1 MQENPPTVICRKK
14 EEPAMKSGFLVA
26 IRGIVLLSA
35 VSASAQPAAP
45 APVLGSLQVKDI
57 SLIEIDTAHVRV
69 AVNLTVVPGQSATL
83 KDLRLC
89 SLRLNGM
96 PVFAAPLDQ
105 EIVLHKDVSTALPTL
120 YVTALF
126 RDLTTVEPLR
136 RMIENQSVHVQGEL
150 LAGVHLSLIEKMAL
164 HTQHPEVVI
173 PLSQDVPA
181 QVAGSPF
188 ERTMALGVLSLM
200 DAGLDA
206 KAKASKGLPGMR
218 PAWISDLEAQAKT
231 NVFEVESSYALTQ
244 GNQTYPVLCDGL
256 GFRVKSAGM
265 VTTAEALEPWK
276 YDVEFLGAIKSGG
289 AKLVKKSP
297 DILLRPIGS
306 DGTALKLSTKD
317 FTVDSR
323 GNPEDNPVTAVS
335 ASYGQVQ
342 VLRRAS
348 PSALALL
355 SHEPELPAGLPVASA
370 AVTAQD
376 SWEQVAVFRLHLDP
390 DTKKP
395 QSVEILQLG
404 ARRDGKSIVLS
415 EPVDS
420 AVFGSPIVTPDGVIG
435 LVQDE
440 QAGTFLPADVVLAA
454 RTPAD
459 AQ

>member
-1 MQENPPTVICRKK
+1 
-14 EEPAMKSGFLVA
+14 MKLGFLVA
-26 IRGIVLLSA
+26 ISGSILLA
-35 VSASAQPAAP
+35 ATSASSQPAGP
-45 APVLGSLQVKDI
+45 VPISAPVLGSLQVKDI

-83 KDLRLC
+83 KDLHLC
-89 SLRLNGM
+89 SLHLNGL

-105 EIVLHKDVSTALPTL
+105 EIVLHRDVSTALPTL

-136 RMIENQSVHVQGEL
+136 RMIENQSVHLQGEL
-150 LAGVHLSLIEKMAL
+150 LAGVRLSFVEKLAL
-164 HTQHPEVVI
+164 HAQHPEVVI
-173 PLSQDVPA
+173 PISQDVPA

-188 ERTMALGVLSLM
+188 ERTLALGVLSVI

-206 KAKASKGLPGMR
+206 KAKASKNLPGIQ
-218 PAWISDLEAQAKT
+218 PAWIRDLEVQAQT
-231 NVFEVESSYALTQ
+231 NIFEVESSYSLTQ
-244 GNQTYPVLCDGL
+244 SDQTYPVLSDGL
-256 GFRVKSAGM
+256 GFRVKSAGI

-297 DILLRPIGS
+297 DIELRAIGA
-306 DGTALKLSTKD
+306 DGAALKLSAKD
-317 FTVDSR
+317 FTAESR
-323 GNPEDNPVTAVS
+323 GNPEDNPMTAVS
-335 ASYGQVQ
+335 TSYGQVQ

-355 SHEPELPAGLPVASA
+355 SLRAQAAEPGLPVASA

-376 SWEQVAVFRLHLDP
+376 SWEQVAVFRLRLDP
-390 DTKKP
+390 ETKKV
-395 QSVEILQLG
+395 QSVETLQLG
-404 ARRDGKSIVLS
+404 AHRDGKSIVLS

-440 QAGTFLPADVVLAA
+440 QAGAFLPADVLLAA

>member
-1 MQENPPTVICRKK
+1 
-14 EEPAMKSGFLVA
+14 
-26 IRGIVLLSA
+26 
-35 VSASAQPAAP
+35 
-45 APVLGSLQVKDI
+45 
-57 SLIEIDTAHVRV
+57 
-69 AVNLTVVPGQSATL
+69 
-83 KDLRLC
+83 
-89 SLRLNGM
+89 
-96 PVFAAPLDQ
+96 
-105 EIVLHKDVSTALPTL
+105 
-120 YVTALF
+120 
-126 RDLTTVEPLR
+126 
-136 RMIENQSVHVQGEL
+136 MIENQSVHVQGEL

-188 ERTMALGVLSLM
+188 ERTLALGMLSVI

-206 KAKASKGLPGMR
+206 KAKASKSLPGMR
-218 PAWISDLEAQAKT
+218 PAWIGDLESQAKA
-231 NVFEVESSYALTQ
+231 NVFEVESSYSLTQ
-244 GNQTYPVLCDGL
+244 GAQTYPVLSDGL
-256 GFRVKSAGM
+256 GFRVKSAGI
-265 VTTAEALEPWK
+265 VATAEALEPWK

-289 AKLVKKSP
+289 TKLVKKSE
-297 DILLRPIGS
+297 DIEIRPIGS
-306 DGTALKLSTKD
+306 VGAALKLSAKD

-355 SHEPELPAGLPVASA
+355 SPRAQAAGTGFPAASA

-376 SWEQVAVFRLHLDP
+376 SWEQVAVFRLRLDP
-390 DTKKP
+390 ETKKP

-420 AVFGSPIVTPDGVIG
+420 AVFGSPIMTPDGVIG

-440 QAGTFLPADVVLAA
+440 QAGTFLPADVLLAA
-454 RTPAD
+454 RVPAD

>member
-1 MQENPPTVICRKK
+1 
-14 EEPAMKSGFLVA
+14 MKFGFVVA
-26 IRGIVLLSA
+26 VSGIVLLAATSA
-35 VSASAQPAAP
+35 RPQPGAP

-69 AVNLTVVPGQSATL
+69 AVNLNVVPGQSATL

-89 SLRLNGM
+89 SLRLNGL

-105 EIVLHKDVSTALPTL
+105 EIVLHKDVSIALPTL

-126 RDLTTVEPLR
+126 RDLSTVEPLR
-136 RMIENQSVHVQGEL
+136 RMIENQNVHLQGEL

-188 ERTMALGVLSLM
+188 ERTLALGVLSLI

-206 KAKASKGLPGMR
+206 KAKAGNQLPGFK
-218 PAWISDLEAQAKT
+218 PDWIRDLEAQAKT
-231 NVFEVESSYALTQ
+231 NVFEVESSYSLTQ
-244 GNQTYPVLCDGL
+244 GDQTYPVLSDGL
-256 GFRVKSAGM
+256 GFRVKSAGI

-297 DILLRPIGS
+297 DIQLRPIGS
-306 DGTALKLSTKD
+306 DGASLKLSVKD
-317 FTVDSR
+317 FTAESR
-323 GNPEDNPVTAVS
+323 GNPEDNPMTAVS
-335 ASYGQVQ
+335 TSYGQVQ

-355 SHEPELPAGLPVASA
+355 SPRGQPAQAGLAVASA
-370 AVTAQD
+370 AVTAQE
-376 SWEQVAVFRLHLDP
+376 SWEQVAVFRLRLDP
-390 DTKKP
+390 ETKKA

-454 RTPAD
+454 RVPAD

>member
-1 MQENPPTVICRKK
+1 
-14 EEPAMKSGFLVA
+14 MKSGFLVA
-26 IRGIVLLSA
+26 ISCAVLSA
-35 VSASAQPAAP
+35 VISAKPQAAP
-45 APVLGSLQVKDI
+45 PAPAQAPVLGSLQVKDI
-57 SLIEIDTAHVRV
+57 SLIEIDTEHVRV

-89 SLRLNGM
+89 SLHLNGL
-96 PVFAAPLDQ
+96 PVFAAPLDK

-136 RMIENQSVHVQGEL
+136 RMIENQTVHVQGEL
-150 LAGVHLSLIEKMAL
+150 LAGVRLSMIEKLAL

-188 ERTMALGVLSLM
+188 EKTLALGVLSLI

-206 KAKASKGLPGMR
+206 KAKASKNIPGIR
-218 PAWISDLEAQAKT
+218 PGWISDLEAQAKQ

-244 GNQTYPVLCDGL
+244 GDQTYPVLSDSL
-256 GFRVKSAGM
+256 GFRVKSAGI

-289 AKLVKKSP
+289 AKLVKKSLN
-297 DILLRPIGS
+297 IEIRPIGA
-306 DGTALKLSTKD
+306 DGADLMLSAKD
-317 FTVDSR
+317 FTAEAR
-323 GNPEDNPVTAVS
+323 GNPEDNPMTAVS
-335 ASYGQVQ
+335 SSYGQVQ

-348 PSALALL
+348 PSALAML
-355 SHEPELPAGLPVASA
+355 SLRGPPASDGLTVASA
-370 AVTAQD
+370 AVTAQE
-376 SWEQVAVFRLHLDP
+376 SWEQVAVFRLRLDP
-390 DTKKP
+390 KTKMLE
-395 QSVEILQLG
+395 SLETLQLG
-404 ARRDGKSIVLS
+404 AHRDGKSIVLS
-415 EPVDS
+415 QPVDA

-440 QAGTFLPADVVLAA
+440 QAGAFLPADVVLAA
-454 RTPAD
+454 RTPTG

>member
-1 MQENPPTVICRKK
+1 
-14 EEPAMKSGFLVA
+14 MKSGFLVA
-26 IRGIVLLSA
+26 ISCMVMSA
-35 VSASAQPAAP
+35 AISAKPQTATPAP
-45 APVLGSLQVKDI
+45 IQAPVLGSLQVKDI

-89 SLRLNGM
+89 SLRLNGL

-105 EIVLHKDVSTALPTL
+105 EIVLHKDASTALPTL

-150 LAGVHLSLIEKMAL
+150 LAGVRLSLIEKMAL

-188 ERTMALGVLSLM
+188 ERTLALGVLSVI

-206 KAKASKGLPGMR
+206 KDKASKGLPGMR
-218 PAWISDLEAQAKT
+218 PVWISDLEAQAKG
-231 NVFEVESSYALTQ
+231 NIFEVESSYSLTQ
-244 GNQTYPVLCDGL
+244 GAQTYPVLSDGL
-256 GFRVKSAGM
+256 GFRVKSAGI

-289 AKLVKKSP
+289 PKLVKKSQ
-297 DILLRPIGS
+297 DIELRPIGS
-306 DGTALKLSTKD
+306 DGAALKLSAKD
-317 FTVDSR
+317 FTAESR

-335 ASYGQVQ
+335 TSYGQVQ

-355 SHEPELPAGLPVASA
+355 SPRAQAAEPGLSVASA

-376 SWEQVAVFRLHLDP
+376 SWEQVAVFRLRLDP
-390 DTKKP
+390 ETKKP
-395 QSVEILQLG
+395 QSIETLQLG

-440 QAGTFLPADVVLAA
+440 QAGTFLPADVLLAA

>member
-1 MQENPPTVICRKK
+1 
-14 EEPAMKSGFLVA
+14 MKSGFLVA
-26 IRGIVLLSA
+26 ISCVLMSA
-35 VSASAQPAAP
+35 AISAKPQAAVPAQ

-83 KDLRLC
+83 RDLRLC
-89 SLRLNGM
+89 SLRLNGL

-105 EIVLHKDVSTALPTL
+105 EIVLRKDASTALPTL

-150 LAGVHLSLIEKMAL
+150 LAGVRLSLIEKMAL

-188 ERTMALGVLSLM
+188 ERTLALGMLSVI

-218 PAWISDLEAQAKT
+218 PAWIGDLESQAKA
-231 NVFEVESSYALTQ
+231 NVFEVESSYSLTQ
-244 GNQTYPVLCDGL
+244 GAQTYPVLSDGL
-256 GFRVKSAGM
+256 GFRVKSAGI
-265 VTTAEALEPWK
+265 VATAEALEPWK

-289 AKLVKKSP
+289 TKLVKKSE
-297 DILLRPIGS
+297 DIEIRPIGS
-306 DGTALKLSTKD
+306 VGAALKLSAKD

-355 SHEPELPAGLPVASA
+355 SPRAQAAGTGFPAASA

-376 SWEQVAVFRLHLDP
+376 SWEQVAVFRLRLDP
-390 DTKKP
+390 ETKKP

-420 AVFGSPIVTPDGVIG
+420 AVFGSPIMTPDGVIG

-440 QAGTFLPADVVLAA
+440 QAGTFLPADVLLAA
-454 RTPAD
+454 RVPAD

>member
-1 MQENPPTVICRKK
+1 
-14 EEPAMKSGFLVA
+14 
-26 IRGIVLLSA
+26 
-35 VSASAQPAAP
+35 
-45 APVLGSLQVKDI
+45 
-57 SLIEIDTAHVRV
+57 
-69 AVNLTVVPGQSATL
+69 
-83 KDLRLC
+83 
-89 SLRLNGM
+89 
-96 PVFAAPLDQ
+96 
-105 EIVLHKDVSTALPTL
+105 
-120 YVTALF
+120 
-126 RDLTTVEPLR
+126 
-136 RMIENQSVHVQGEL
+136 MIENQSVHVQGEL
-150 LAGVHLSLIEKMAL
+150 LAGVRLSLIEKMAL

-173 PLSQDVPA
+173 PLSQDVAA
-181 QVAGSPF
+181 QVPGSPF
-188 ERTMALGVLSLM
+188 ERTLALGVLSVI

-206 KAKASKGLPGMR
+206 KAKASKSLPGMR

-244 GNQTYPVLCDGL
+244 GGQSFPVLSDGL

-265 VTTAEALEPWK
+265 VTAAEALEPWK

-289 AKLVKKSP
+289 AKLVKKSQ
-297 DILLRPIGS
+297 DIEVRPIGS
-306 DGTALKLSTKD
+306 DGAALKLSAKD

-323 GNPEDNPVTAVS
+323 GNPEENPVTAVS
-335 ASYGQVQ
+335 SSYGQVQ

-370 AVTAQD
+370 AITAQD
-376 SWEQVAVFRLHLDP
+376 SWDQVAVFRLRLDP
-390 DTKKP
+390 QTKKP

-454 RTPAD
+454 RVPAD

>member
-1 MQENPPTVICRKK
+1 
-14 EEPAMKSGFLVA
+14 
-26 IRGIVLLSA
+26 
-35 VSASAQPAAP
+35 
-45 APVLGSLQVKDI
+45 
-57 SLIEIDTAHVRV
+57 
-69 AVNLTVVPGQSATL
+69 
-83 KDLRLC
+83 
-89 SLRLNGM
+89 
-96 PVFAAPLDQ
+96 
-105 EIVLHKDVSTALPTL
+105 
-120 YVTALF
+120 
-126 RDLTTVEPLR
+126 
-136 RMIENQSVHVQGEL
+136 VQGEL
-150 LAGVHLSLIEKMAL
+150 LAGVRLSMIEKLAL

-188 ERTMALGVLSLM
+188 ERTLALGVLSVI

-206 KAKASKGLPGMR
+206 KAKASKNIPGIR

-244 GNQTYPVLCDGL
+244 GDQTYPVLSNGL
-256 GFRVKSAGM
+256 GFRVKSAGI

-289 AKLVKKSP
+289 ARLVKKSP
-297 DILLRPIGS
+297 DIQLRPIGP
-306 DGTALKLSTKD
+306 DGTALKLSARD
-317 FTVDSR
+317 FTAESR
-323 GNPEDNPVTAVS
+323 GNPEDNPMTAVS
-335 ASYGQVQ
+335 SSYGQVQ

-355 SHEPELPAGLPVASA
+355 SPRGSPSPDGLQVASA

-376 SWEQVAVFRLHLDP
+376 SWEQVAVFRLRLNP
-390 DTKKP
+390 DSKKLE
-395 QSVEILQLG
+395 SVETLQLG
-404 ARRDGKSIVLS
+404 AHRDGKSIVLS

-440 QAGTFLPADVVLAA
+440 QAGAFLPADVVLAA
-454 RTPAD
+454 RVPAD

>member
-1 MQENPPTVICRKK
+1 
-14 EEPAMKSGFLVA
+14 MKFRFVVA
-26 IRGIVLLSA
+26 VSGIVLLAATSA
-35 VSASAQPAAP
+35 RPQPAVP
-45 APVLGSLQVKDI
+45 APVLGGLQVKDI

-89 SLRLNGM
+89 SLRLNGL

-136 RMIENQSVHVQGEL
+136 RMIENQNVHLQGEL
-150 LAGVHLSLIEKMAL
+150 LAGVRLSLIEKMAL

-188 ERTMALGVLSLM
+188 ERTVALGVLSLI

-206 KAKASKGLPGMR
+206 KAKAGNQLPGFK
-218 PAWISDLEAQAKT
+218 PDWIRDLDAAAKT
-231 NVFEVESSYALTQ
+231 NVFEVESSYSLTQ
-244 GNQTYPVLCDGL
+244 GDQTYPVLSDGL
-256 GFRVKSAGM
+256 GFRVKSAGI

-297 DILLRPIGS
+297 DIQLRPIGS
-306 DGTALKLSTKD
+306 DGASLKLSAKD
-317 FTVDSR
+317 FTAESR
-323 GNPEDNPVTAVS
+323 GNPEDNPLTAVS
-335 ASYGQVQ
+335 TSYGQVQ

-348 PSALALL
+348 PAALALL
-355 SHEPELPAGLPVASA
+355 SPRGQPAQAGLSVASA

-376 SWEQVAVFRLHLDP
+376 AWEQVAVFRLRLDP
-390 DTKKP
+390 QTKKAK
-395 QSVEILQLG
+395 SVEILELG
-404 ARRDGKSIVLS
+404 AHRDGKSIVLS

-420 AVFGSPIVTPDGVIG
+420 AVFGSPIVTPGGVIG
-435 LVQDE
+435 MVQDE
-440 QAGTFLPADVVLAA
+440 QAGTFLPADVLLAA
-454 RTPAD
+454 RVPAD

>member
-1 MQENPPTVICRKK
+1 
-14 EEPAMKSGFLVA
+14 MKSGFLVA
-26 IRGIVLLSA
+26 FGCALMSA
-35 VSASAQPAAP
+35 AVCAKPQAAVPAPAQ

-89 SLRLNGM
+89 SLRLNGL

-105 EIVLHKDVSTALPTL
+105 EIVLHKDASTALPTL

-150 LAGVHLSLIEKMAL
+150 LAGVRLSLIEKMAL

-188 ERTMALGVLSLM
+188 ERTLALGVLSVI

-206 KAKASKGLPGMR
+206 KSKASKGIPGMR
-218 PAWISDLEAQAKT
+218 PAWISDLESQAKA
-231 NVFEVESSYALTQ
+231 NVFEVESSYSLTQ
-244 GNQTYPVLCDGL
+244 GAQTYPVLSDGL
-256 GFRVKSAGM
+256 GFRVKSAGI

-289 AKLVKKSP
+289 AKLVKKSQ
-297 DILLRPIGS
+297 DIEIRPIGT
-306 DGTALKLSTKD
+306 DGAALRLSGKD
-317 FTVDSR
+317 FTAESR

-335 ASYGQVQ
+335 TSYGQVQ

-348 PSALALL
+348 PTALALL
-355 SHEPELPAGLPVASA
+355 SPRAQAAEPGLAVASA
-370 AVTAQD
+370 AVTAQE
-376 SWEQVAVFRLHLDP
+376 SWEQVAVFRLRLDP
-390 DTKKP
+390 VTKKP
-395 QSVEILQLG
+395 QSVEVLQLG

-420 AVFGSPIVTPDGVIG
+420 AVFGSPIMTPEGVIG

-440 QAGTFLPADVVLAA
+440 QAGAFLPADVLLAA

-459 AQ
+459 AP

>member
-1 MQENPPTVICRKK
+1 
-14 EEPAMKSGFLVA
+14 MKSGFLVA
-26 IRGIVLLSA
+26 AIGIVLLAGASA
-35 VSASAQPAAP
+35 WAQPAAS

-126 RDLTTVEPLR
+126 RDLSTVEPLR

-150 LAGVHLSLIEKMAL
+150 LAGVRLSLIEKMAL

-188 ERTMALGVLSLM
+188 ERTLALGVLSVM

-206 KAKASKGLPGMR
+206 KDKATKGLPGMR
-218 PAWISDLEAQAKT
+218 PAWIGDLEMQAKT

-244 GNQTYPVLCDGL
+244 GAQPSSVLSDGL
-256 GFRVKSAGM
+256 GFRVKAGPF

-289 AKLVKKSP
+289 ARLVKKSE
-297 DILLRPIGS
+297 DIEIRPIGS
-306 DGTALKLSTKD
+306 DGASLKLSAKD

-335 ASYGQVQ
+335 TSYGQVQ

-348 PSALALL
+348 PAALALL
-355 SHEPELPAGLPVASA
+355 SPRLQQPAQAGLSVASA
-370 AVTAQD
+370 AVTAQE
-376 SWEQVAVFRLHLDP
+376 SWDQVAVFRLRLDP
-390 DTKKP
+390 ETKKP

-404 ARRDGKSIVLS
+404 AHREGKSIVLS

-440 QAGTFLPADVVLAA
+440 QAGAFLPADVLLDA
-454 RTPAD
+454 RTPASP
-459 AQ
+459 Q